1 MVSNSAVAVQGS
13 FYDLWYSVLMFV
25 PTILL
30 AVVVFAIGLVLGA
43 VLYRVVVEV
52 MKALR
57 VDHALRAAGLE
68 DFLKEG
74 GFSLNS
80 GKFLGTLIEWF
91 VILVF
96 LVAAL
101 DVLGL
106 SRVTIFLQQIVL
118 LYIPQLIAA
127 ALIIVLA
134 ALVAEAAKKV
144 VVSSAHAAGAHH
156 GANLAGALVKW
167 SIWVTAILAA
177 LTQVGIAASFIQ
189 TLFTGFVVAASLA
202 FGLAFGLGGKE
213 AAARAIDRVAAEV
226 SRKRD

>member
-101 DVLGL
+101 DILGL

>member
-80 GKFLGTLIEWF
+80 GKFLATLIEWF

-101 DVLGL
+101 DILGL
-106 SRVTIFLQQIVL
+106 SRVTIFLQQIIL

-156 GANLAGALVKW
+156 GASLAGALVKW
-167 SIWVTAILAA
+167 SIWITAILAA

-213 AAARAIDRVAAEV
+213 AAARAIERIGAEV